1 MVSHLPSSPQPPLRL
16 QMAPLLLLAALTALC
31 PGLANGRSSEL
42 DVIAVLSIATCAATW
57 ELHDILR
64 TDTLHMAITDSPCA
78 RLPPHQAI
86 TVPITA
92 VKDELAQLV
101 LDLRSGGALS
111 WNSAVV
117 LFHQQRQP
125 VKELQANIVEAMT
138 RNDGG
143 LPIALSFFELAADH
157 TRMNEKVLQLFRKI
171 AHGKL
176 SSHILAVVP
185 ESLASVLLHQ
195 AKEQR
200 LMTPYYQWLLIVP
213 DVMNPYGFIDL
224 LRDGSNVA
232 FICNTSIKKRDC
244 LEGIYC
250 HISEVAHSFVAALSH
265 TIQQEKNISQQVS
278 EDEWDILQP
287 SKREH
292 HDAILAALIEQLDVK
307 GKCDACRRWTIFAA
321 ETWGVGAV
329 SSLPEIGIWTTHLG
343 TQLTNNLFPHSAH
356 KFCGRNLQ
364 VLSFHSP
371 PWQIIHY
378 NATRREFQYEGV
390 FFKVLSVLSERL
402 NFRYRVIFLL
412 FQQIYYSTHSQDA
425 GKLFSFH
432 ITYCNPPN
440 NASWAS
446 KVPHCCSCSFGG
458 GVVASLFCVL
468 YTVMQPTDHKGNIA
482 NDTDLVG
489 SDVMA
494 TQQQSVFIG
503 AAAFIINDAHKLKVN
518 FTFPLGT
525 VTYTFLSARP
535 RELSRAGLF
544 IRPFG
549 NDTWLCV
556 VASVLMMAM
565 LLYWMNHLSVVP
577 RLKKVN
583 GLAKMV
589 NCFWYMYGALLQQG
603 GANMPKADSSRLLV
617 GTWWLVVLV
626 LVTSYSGNLVAFLT
640 FPILEAPLTS
650 VRLMPGRGLSW
661 GLITGSSL
669 EQLLKTSDDPELH
682 KLHEDA
688 VQHKELNESL
698 LSMLAS
704 GDHILLHSRLTLR
717 RLTRIDLRKSSVCR
731 FMIGDENFVEEE
743 VAMILPKDSPY
754 LEMINEEIRRL
765 KQSGL
770 IEKWEADSR
779 LSGDRCTQI
788 ASASDVSNHKV
799 NMADMQG
806 CFFVLLLGTAAAS
819 ITITMEHI
827 FHLYTKSRERRL
839 VKPFII

>member
-1 MVSHLPSSPQPPLRL
+1 MYNPRF
-16 QMAPLLLLAALTALC
+16 
-31 PGLANGRSSEL
+31 

-57 ELHDILR
+57 GLHDILR

-78 RLPPHQAI
+78 RLPPRQAI

-157 TRMNEKVLQLFRKI
+157 TRINEKVLQLFRKI
-171 AHGKL
+171 AHDKL

-185 ESLASVLLHQ
+185 ENLASVLLHQ

-232 FICNTSIKKRDC
+232 FICNTSIKKKDC

-329 SSLPEIGIWTTHLG
+329 SSLPEIGIWTTRLG
-343 TQLTNNLFPHSAH
+343 TQLTNNLFPHSAY

-402 NFRYRVIFLL
+402 NF
-412 FQQIYYSTHSQDA
+412 S
-425 GKLFSFH
+425 
-432 ITYCNPPN
+432 
-440 NASWAS
+440 
-446 KVPHCCSCSFGG
+446 
-458 GVVASLFCVL
+458 

-482 NDTDLVG
+482 NDTDLAG

-494 TQQQSVFIG
+494 TQQQSENEKLEDLKNDIVPWDHFIETVAQKRVFIG
-503 AAAFIINDAHKLKVN
+503 AAAFIINDARKLKVN

-565 LLYWMNHLSVVP
+565 LLYWMNRLSVVP
-577 RLKKVN
+577 QLEKVN

-650 VRLMPGRGLSW
+650 VRLMPGRRLSW

-688 VQHKELNESL
+688 VQHKELNETL

-754 LEMINEEIRRL
+754 LEMINEEIRRI

-806 CFFVLLLGTAAAS
+806 CFFVLLLANYDEYCTHN
-819 ITITMEHI
+819 IHI
-827 FHLYTKSRERRL
+827 FLF
-839 VKPFII
+839 FICTDAVLFYLLTVL

>member
-1 MVSHLPSSPQPPLRL
+1 MVSHLISSPQPPLRL
-16 QMAPLLLLAALTALC
+16 QTAPLLLLAALTALC
-31 PGLANGRSSEL
+31 PGLADDRSSEL

-78 RLPPHQAI
+78 RLPPRQAI

-117 LFHQQRQP
+117 LFHRQRQP

-157 TRMNEKVLQLFRKI
+157 TRMNEKVLHLFRKI
-171 AHGKL
+171 AHDKL

-185 ESLASVLLHQ
+185 ENLASVLLHQ
-195 AKEQR
+195 
-200 LMTPYYQWLLIVP
+200 
-213 DVMNPYGFIDL
+213 
-224 LRDGSNVA
+224 
-232 FICNTSIKKRDC
+232 
-244 LEGIYC
+244 EGIYC

-329 SSLPEIGIWTTHLG
+329 SSLPEIGIWTTRLG
-343 TQLTNNLFPHSAH
+343 TQLTNNLFPHSAY

-412 FQQIYYSTHSQDA
+412 FQQIYCSTHSQDA
-425 GKLFSFH
+425 GKLFSVH

-440 NASWAS
+440 NTNWAS
-446 KVPHCCSCSFGG
+446 NVPHCCSRSFGG

-503 AAAFIINDAHKLKVN
+503 AAAFIINDARKLKVN

-565 LLYWMNHLSVVP
+565 LLYWMNRLSVVP

-650 VRLMPGRGLSW
+650 VRLMPGRRLSW
-661 GLITGSSL
+661 GLVTGSSL

-688 VQHKELNESL
+688 VQHKELNETL

-754 LEMINEEIRRL
+754 LEMINEEIRRI

-806 CFFVLLLGTAAAS
+806 CFFVLLLANYD
-819 ITITMEHI
+819 E
-827 FHLYTKSRERRL
+827 
-839 VKPFII
+839 